1 MKLTDLNKSRGTT
14 AKQALKEHFNTRLK
28 LGTMTLNETS
38 SKLKKIRNFISE
50 MKLSKAA
57 HTAERNETFMKLV
70 FMEQALV
77 EHQALLRKNRGR
89 IVVENQ
95 EVERSQVLLA
105 AQDMVDSLQ
114 KMVEDISDMLV
125 KELPAVSDRASSE
138 IGEMEGQQFTQ
149 QASEGLGALQAALIQ
164 AKASMQAAVGTLTGK
179 GSQPG
184 AAFAPDAQA
193 GAMPGAD
200 MAGGEPE
207 PANPLGRE
215 AR

>member
-1 MKLTDLNKSRGTT
+1 MKLTDLNKSQGST
-14 AKQALKEHFNTRLK
+14 AKKALKEHFNTELNFSRLS
-28 LGTMTLNETS
+28 LNETS
-38 SKLKKIRNFISE
+38 SKLKKIQNLISE

-57 HTAERNETFMKLV
+57 HTTERNAKFMKLV
-70 FMEQALV
+70 FMEQALS
-77 EHQALLRKNRGR
+77 EHKSVLQKNRGKF
-89 IVVENQ
+89 IIENQ

-164 AKASMQAAVGTLTGK
+164 AKASMQAAVGSLTGK
-179 GSQPG
+179 GQQPG
-184 AAFAPDAQA
+184 AAFAPDTQA

-207 PANPLGRE
+207 AANPLGRE